1 MYFTYS
7 ANYWELFTVEGFFFF
22 FLPICTY
29 IWKTQ
34 ALPSKYPASYYYN
47 FKAVARTGHGLFE
60 LSTLQMYNK
69 DGNCTGKPT
78 V

>member
-7 ANYWELFTVEGFFFF
+7 ANYWELFCVEVFFPF
-22 FLPICTY
+22 CMY

-34 ALPSKYPASYYYN
+34 ALPSKYPASYYN
-47 FKAVARTGHGLFE
+47 FKAVAHIGHGLFE

-69 DGNCTGKPT
+69 DSNCTEKPT